1 MKGLYEIITE
11 KKWMVLPDFVHGIRK
26 SFEHNL
32 NTHAVFSKPEKN
44 CGYVTANDAE
54 GNTYYPEEYQIS
66 EDGKQVRGNWCLTLP
81 ADDEDAQ
88 TFPFVS
94 VLTVDGPITRNGGY
108 CSYGSIDH
116 RDMMMRAA
124 DHPLCRGHVFI
135 INTPGGSAWAKN
147 DYALAIDYAHSK
159 GQKVIAL
166 VDGLCASAGMY
177 LASLCDERYYMN
189 TKDQVGCIGVMAAFY
204 TLADGTVDQFTDE
217 TYHELYDPKSFDKNK
232 AYRDLANKDDD
243 KELIKELA
251 DLGVEF
257 RADVKKACPNATD
270 EHLHGK
276 VFNAEDVKGILM
288 DGQSSFMEVVQHAFE
303 LYDGRAEL
311 INREQT
317 AEPNGEPEQK
327 PEAEPTVEPEQT
339 ATNTNT
345 NINMENYPLICSA
358 CGLQAGEI
366 AVTEEGAYMNA
377 SLLDSLEAHMKEAEQ
392 KVTDAEQQATT
403 AENALAELQGK
414 FDEISDQ
421 VNAANEAK
429 EVAETALAQAN
440 EAHSTELSDL
450 NAQHTEALAK
460 KDDELKALAEAKDKE
475 IAQLT
480 ADKTDA
486 EANLQTAK
494 DALATA
500 EQTIADKQAQIAAL
514 TNEAGE
520 ELNSGEA
527 PENNGEGVKPRQL
540 RTFDPSQYKTNVERR
555 EAFERFKRGEE

>member
-1 MKGLYEIITE
+1 MKGLFEILTE
-11 KKWMVLPDFVHGIRK
+11 KKWMVSPDFVHGIRK
-26 SFEHNL
+26 SLEHNL
-32 NTHAVFSKPEKN
+32 NTHAVFIKPEKN
-44 CGYVTANDAE
+44 CGYVTANDAK
-54 GNTYYPEEYQIS
+54 GKTYYPEEYQIS
-66 EDGKQVRGNWCLTLP
+66 EDGKQVRGNWCLDLP
-81 ADDEDAQ
+81 ADDEYAQ

-189 TKDQVGCIGVMAAFY
+189 PKDQIGCIGVMAAFY
-204 TLADGTVDQFTDE
+204 TLPDGAKAKYSDE
-217 TYHELYDPKSFDKNK
+217 TYHEIYDPKSFDKNK
-232 AYRDLANKDDD
+232 AYRDIANKDDD

-257 RADVKKACPNATD
+257 RADVKNACPNASD

-276 VFNAEDVKGILM
+276 VFNAEDVKGVLM
-288 DGQSSFMEVVQHAFE
+288 DGQSSFMGVVQHTFE

-311 INREQT
+311 ISREQT
-317 AEPNGEPEQK
+317 VEPEPEPEVEPTNEPEQK
-327 PEAEPTVEPEQT
+327 PK

-392 KVTDAEQQATT
+392 KVTDAEQKVTT

-414 FDEISDQ
+414 FDELSAQ

-429 EVAETALAQAN
+429 AVAENALAQAK
-440 EAHSTELSDL
+440 EAHSKELNDL
-450 NAQHTEALAK
+450 NAQHTEAIAK
-460 KDDELKALAEAKDKE
+460 KDDELKALTEAKEKAE
-475 IAQLT
+475 IEFQS
-480 ADKTDA
+480 
-486 EANLQTAK
+486 AK

-500 EQTIADKQAQIAAL
+500 EQTIADKQAQLAAL

-527 PENNGEGVKPRQL
+527 PENNGEGVKVKSL
-540 RTFDPSQYKTNVERR
+540 RTFDGSKYKTNVERKA
-555 EAFERFKRGEE
+555 AFQRFLHGEEEK

>member
-1 MKGLYEIITE
+1 MKGLFEILTE
-11 KKWMVLPDFVHGIRK
+11 KKWMVSPDFVHGIRK
-26 SFEHNL
+26 SLEHNL
-32 NTHAVFSKPEKN
+32 NTHAAFSKPEKN
-44 CGYVTANDAE
+44 CGYVTAVSAD
-54 GNTYYPEEYQIS
+54 GSIYYPEEYQIS
-66 EDGKQVRGNWCLTLP
+66 EDGKQVRGNWCLNLL

-94 VLTVDGPITRNGGY
+94 VLTIDGPITRNGGG

-116 RDMMMRAA
+116 RDMMLRAA
-124 DHPLCRGHVFI
+124 NHPLCRGHVFV

-147 DYALAIDYAHSK
+147 DYEQAILYARSL
-159 GQKVIAL
+159 GQPVIAF
-166 VDGLCASAGMY
+166 VDGMCDSAGMY
-177 LASLCDERYYMN
+177 LASLCDERYYMHPKN
-189 TKDQVGCIGVMAAFY
+189 EIGCIGVMAAFY
-204 TLADGTVDQFTDE
+204 TEADGSTNQFTNE
-217 TYHELYDPKSFDKNK
+217 TYHELYDPESFDKNR
-232 AYRDLANKDDD
+232 AFRDIANDGKDE
-243 KELIKELA
+243 ELVKELA
-251 DLGVEF
+251 ELGVEF
-257 RADVKKACPNATD
+257 RSDVKKACPNATD

-288 DGQSSFMEVVQHAFE
+288 DGQSSFMEVVQRAFE

-317 AEPNGEPEQK
+317 VEPQDEPEN
-327 PEAEPTVEPEQT
+327 EPEPERPT

-345 NINMENYPLICSA
+345 NINMEKYPLICKA

-377 SLLDSLEAHMKEAEQ
+377 SLLDSLEAHMKEVEQ
-392 KVTDAEQQATT
+392 KVTDAEQKATT

-414 FDEISDQ
+414 FDELSAN
-421 VNAANEAK
+421 VNAVNEAK

-480 ADKTDA
+480 AEKTDA
-486 EANLQTAK
+486 EANLQGAK

-527 PENNGEGVKPRQL
+527 PENNGEGVKTPRL
-540 RTFDPSQYKTNVERR
+540 RSFDGSKYKTNVERK
-555 EAFERFKRGEE
+555 AAFKRFLQGEE

>member
-1 MKGLYEIITE
+1 MKGLFEILTE
-11 KKWMVLPDFVHGIRK
+11 KKWMVSPDFVHGICK
-26 SFEHNL
+26 SLEHNL
-32 NTHAVFSKPEKN
+32 NTHAAFSKPEKN
-44 CGYVTANDAE
+44 CGYVTAVSAD
-54 GNTYYPEEYQIS
+54 GSIYYPEEYQIS
-66 EDGKQVRGNWCLTLP
+66 EDGKQVKPNWAL
-81 ADDEDAQ
+81 DFEKEQ

-94 VLTVDGPITRNGGY
+94 VLTIDGPITRNGGG

-124 DHPLCRGHVFI
+124 NHPLCRGHVFV

-147 DYALAIDYAHSK
+147 DYEQAIQYARSL
-159 GQKVIAL
+159 GQPVIAF
-166 VDGLCASAGMY
+166 VDGMCASAGMY
-177 LASLCDERYYMN
+177 LASLCEERYYMHPKN
-189 TKDQVGCIGVMAAFY
+189 EIGCIGVMAAFY
-204 TLADGTVDQFTDE
+204 TEADGSTNQFTNE
-217 TYHELYDPKSFDKNK
+217 TYHELYDPESFDKNH
-232 AYRDLANKDDD
+232 AFRDIANDGKDE
-243 KELIKELA
+243 ELVKELA
-251 DLGVEF
+251 ELGVEF
-257 RADVKKACPNATD
+257 RSDVKKACPNATD

-288 DGQSSFMEVVQHAFE
+288 DGQSSFMEVVQRAFA

-317 AEPNGEPEQK
+317 VEPQDEPENEPEPEK
-327 PEAEPTVEPEQT
+327 PE

-345 NINMENYPLICSA
+345 NINMEKYPLICKA
-358 CGLQAGEI
+358 CGLQTGEI

-392 KVTDAEQQATT
+392 KVTDAELKATT
-403 AENALAELQGK
+403 AENALAKLQGK
-414 FDEISDQ
+414 FDELSAD

-429 EVAETALAQAN
+429 EVAETALSQAN

-450 NAQHTEALAK
+450 NAKHTEALAK
-460 KDDELKALAEAKDKE
+460 KDDELNALSEAKDKE
-475 IAQLT
+475 IAQLI

-527 PENNGEGVKPRQL
+527 PENNGEGVKTPQL
-540 RTFDPSQYKTNVERR
+540 RSFDGSKYKTNVERK
-555 EAFERFKRGEE
+555 AAFKRFLQGKE

>member
-1 MKGLYEIITE
+1 MKGLFEILTE
-11 KKWMVLPDFVHGIRK
+11 KKWMVSPDFVHGIRK
-26 SFEHNL
+26 SLEHNL
-32 NTHAVFSKPEKN
+32 NTHAAFSKPEKN
-44 CGYVTANDAE
+44 CGYVTAEDAD

-66 EDGKQVRGNWCLTLP
+66 EDGKQVRGNWTLDLP
-81 ADDEDAQ
+81 DDDEHAQ
-88 TFPFVS
+88 NFPFVS
-94 VLTVDGPITRNGGY
+94 VLSVDGPITRNGGY

-189 TKDQVGCIGVMAAFY
+189 PKDQIGCIGVMAAFY
-204 TLADGTVDQFTDE
+204 TLPDGAKDEYTDE

-232 AYRDLANKDDD
+232 AYRDIANKDDD
-243 KELIKELA
+243 KALIKELA
-251 DLGVEF
+251 ELGVEF
-257 RADVKKACPNATD
+257 RADVQKACPNATD

-288 DGQSSFMEVVQHAFE
+288 DGQSSFMGVVQHVFE

-317 AEPNGEPEQK
+317 AEPDGEPEQK
-327 PEAEPTVEPEQT
+327 PEAEPTAEPEQT

-377 SLLDSLEAHMKEAEQ
+377 SLLDNLEAHMKEAEQ
-392 KVTDAEQQATT
+392 KVTDAEQKATT

-414 FDEISDQ
+414 FDEISAQ

-440 EAHSTELSDL
+440 EAHSKELSDL
-450 NAQHTEALAK
+450 NA
-460 KDDELKALAEAKDKE
+460 
-475 IAQLT
+475 
-480 ADKTDA
+480 
-486 EANLQTAK
+486 NLQSTK

-500 EQTIADKQAQIAAL
+500 EQSLADKQAQIDEL
-514 TNEAGE
+514 TNDAGTE
-520 ELNSGEA
+520 QNAGNA
-527 PENNGEGVKPRQL
+527 PENNGEGANIKKAQTGYP
-540 RTFDPSQYKTNVERR
+540 TWNDADPVASKKAIEEYKRKN
-555 EAFERFKRGEE
+555 GIL

>member
-1 MKGLYEIITE
+1 MKGLFEILTE
-11 KKWMVLPDFVHGIRK
+11 KKWMVSPDFVHGIRK
-26 SFEHNL
+26 SLEHNL
-32 NTHAVFSKPEKN
+32 NTHAAFSKPEKN
-44 CGYVTANDAE
+44 CGYVTAVSAD
-54 GNTYYPEEYQIS
+54 GSIYYPEEYQIS
-66 EDGKQVRGNWCLTLP
+66 EDGKQVRGNWCLNIL

-94 VLTVDGPITRNGGY
+94 VLTIDGPITRNGGG

-116 RDMMMRAA
+116 RDMMLRAA
-124 DHPLCRGHVFI
+124 NHPLCRGHVFV

-147 DYALAIDYAHSK
+147 DYEQAIQYARSL
-159 GQKVIAL
+159 GQPVIAF
-166 VDGLCASAGMY
+166 VDGMCDSAGMY
-177 LASLCDERYYMN
+177 LASLCDERYYMHPKN
-189 TKDQVGCIGVMAAFY
+189 EIGCIGVMAAFY
-204 TLADGTVDQFTDE
+204 TEADGSTNQFTNE
-217 TYHELYDPKSFDKNK
+217 TYHELYDPESFDKNR
-232 AYRDLANKDDD
+232 AFRDIANDGKDE
-243 KELIKELA
+243 ELVKELA
-251 DLGVEF
+251 ELGVEF
-257 RADVKKACPNATD
+257 RSDVKKACPNATD

-288 DGQSSFMEVVQHAFE
+288 DGQSSFMEVVQRAFE

-317 AEPNGEPEQK
+317 AEPNGDPEQT
-327 PEAEPTVEPEQT
+327 PEAEPTVEPKQT

-345 NINMENYPLICSA
+345 NINMEKYPLICKA

-392 KVTDAEQQATT
+392 KVTDAELKVTT

-414 FDEISDQ
+414 FDELSAN

-475 IAQLT
+475 IVQLT
-480 ADKTDA
+480 ADKTDV

-527 PENNGEGVKPRQL
+527 PENNGEGVKTPQL
-540 RTFDPSQYKTNVERR
+540 RSFDGSKYKTNVERK
-555 EAFERFKRGEE
+555 AAFKRFLQGKE

>member
-1 MKGLYEIITE
+1 MKGLFEILTE
-11 KKWMVLPDFVHGIRK
+11 KKWMVSPDFVHGIRK
-26 SFEHNL
+26 SLEHNL
-32 NTHAVFSKPEKN
+32 NTHAAFSKPEKS
-44 CGYVTANDAE
+44 CGYVTAEDAE

-66 EDGKQVRGNWCLTLP
+66 EDGKQVRGYWTLDLP
-81 ADDEDAQ
+81 DDDEHAQ
-88 TFPFVS
+88 NFPFVS
-94 VLTVDGPITRNGGY
+94 VLSVDGPITRNGGY

-189 TKDQVGCIGVMAAFY
+189 PKDQIGCIGVMAAFY
-204 TLADGTVDQFTDE
+204 TLPDGAKDEYTDE
-217 TYHELYDPKSFDKNK
+217 TYHELYDPESFDKNK
-232 AYRDLANKDDD
+232 AYRDIANKDDD

-257 RADVKKACPNATD
+257 RADVKKSCPNAKD
-270 EHLHGK
+270 EHLKGK

-288 DGQSSFMEVVQHAFE
+288 DDQSSFMGVVQHTFE

-311 INREQT
+311 ISREQT
-317 AEPNGEPEQK
+317 VEPEPEPEIEPTNEPEQK
-327 PEAEPTVEPEQT
+327 PK

-392 KVTDAEQQATT
+392 KVNDTEQKVTT

-414 FDEISDQ
+414 FDELSAQ

-429 EVAETALAQAN
+429 AVAENALAQAK
-440 EAHSTELSDL
+440 EAHSKELNDL
-450 NAQHTEALAK
+450 NAQHTEAIAK
-460 KDDELKALAEAKDKE
+460 KDDELKALTEAKEKAE
-475 IAQLT
+475 IEFQG
-480 ADKTDA
+480 
-486 EANLQTAK
+486 AK

-500 EQTIADKQAQIAAL
+500 EQTIADKQAQLAAL

-527 PENNGEGVKPRQL
+527 PENNGEGVKVKSL
-540 RTFDPSQYKTNVERR
+540 RTFDGSKYKTNVERKA
-555 EAFERFKRGEE
+555 AFQRFLHGEEDK